1 MRIKEHDRQ
10 LKIEAIDHFNKFFFY
25 AEYKIIL
32 MLECEGL
39 SWLFASHMSWALN
52 LLFSGNMKV
61 LYLQGFSVL
70 SNMIILFNYG

>member
-10 LKIEAIDHFNKFFFY
+10 LKIEAIDHFNKLFFY

-52 LLFSGNMKV
+52 LLFSGNV
-61 LYLQGFSVL
+61 
-70 SNMIILFNYG
+70 FNHLAYY